1 MTCSIGCD
9 ARAGDFLGFA
19 LSVAQVPPLS
29 NMFSQLLILLKRL
42 IIISWISL
50 FSSSKVCLEMI
61 VETEREQTSS

>member
-19 LSVAQVPPLS
+19 LSVAQAPPLS

-50 FSSSKVCLEMI
+50 FQARKCLGLFGND
-61 VETEREQTSS
+61 R